1 MLAFLRVRDFALID
15 DLALP
20 FHPGLTALTGETGA
34 GKTIIVDAL
43 QAALG
48 ERVDAAMVRTGSE
61 TAAVEAGFS
70 GADNAETVVR
80 RELARE
86 GKGRCFIGG
95 DLMPLARLKALGD
108 ALVDLAGQHEHQ
120 TLLRPAA
127 HLALLDAFA
136 GLEGERGELGAAVRE
151 WKEVAGRVR
160 DVEERGRERA
170 SRADYLRFVAR
181 EIAGAGPREGED
193 EELLREEKVLAQAER
208 ILGAVAGAIEGLEG
222 EEGAAAARLGR
233 VSTLLREAV
242 SVDERLREMQELVDS
257 AKAQAQEAARLLQ
270 SYADRIS
277 ADPARLEE
285 VATRLA
291 RLGSL
296 KKKHG
301 PSLADVIAAGEKA
314 AEELARLT
322 GEEEGLDGLKAR
334 EKELAAATAGAAA
347 ELTAKRRKAAGR
359 LEKRVKA
366 ELAELAMGKTRFT
379 VSFAAAPLS
388 ESGADAVELLLA
400 PNPGEPL
407 LPLRRIA
414 SGGELSRVMLAVKAV
429 QAGEDSV
436 PTLVFDEVDAGIGGE
451 TARVLGRKIRA
462 IARDRQ
468 VLCITHLA
476 PVAACAGHH
485 LKVEKVE
492 EKGRAVIRARYLSH
506 EERVAEIARMMGGSA
521 ATRKMMDSAREM
533 MEAARA

>member
-20 FHPGLTALTGETGA
+20 LHPGLTVLTGETGA

-70 GADNAETVVR
+70 GADGEENVVR

-95 DLMPLARLKALGD
+95 DLAPLSRLKALGD

-127 HLALLDAFA
+127 QLLLLDAFA
-136 GLEGERGELGAAVRE
+136 GCGQERMELASAVRE

-160 DVEERGRERA
+160 DAEERGRERA

-181 EIAGAGPREGED
+181 EIAEAAPREGED
-193 EELLREEKVLAQAER
+193 EALLREERVLAQAER

-233 VSTLLREAV
+233 VSTLLREAGA
-242 SVDERLREMQELVDS
+242 VDARLREMQELVDS
-257 AKAQAQEAARLLQ
+257 AKAQAQEAARMLS

-301 PSLADVIAAGEKA
+301 PTLADVIAAGEKA
-314 AEELARLT
+314 SGELARLT
-322 GEEEGLDGLKAR
+322 GEEEGLDALKAR

-347 ELTAKRRKAAGR
+347 ELTAKRRKAAAR
-359 LEKRVKA
+359 LEKKVKN
-366 ELAELAMGKTRFT
+366 ELAELAMAKTRFA
-379 VSFAAAPLS
+379 VSFAASPLS
-388 ESGADAVELLLA
+388 ESGADAVEFLLA

-407 LPLRRIA
+407 LPLSRIA

-462 IARDRQ
+462 IAEGRQ

-476 PVAACAGHH
+476 PVAAGAAHH
-485 LKVEKVE
+485 LLVEKVE
-492 EKGRAVIRARYLSH
+492 EKGRTVIRARYLER
-506 EERVAEIARMMGGSA
+506 EERVAEIARMMGGASV
-521 ATRKMMDSAREM
+521 TRKMLDSAREM